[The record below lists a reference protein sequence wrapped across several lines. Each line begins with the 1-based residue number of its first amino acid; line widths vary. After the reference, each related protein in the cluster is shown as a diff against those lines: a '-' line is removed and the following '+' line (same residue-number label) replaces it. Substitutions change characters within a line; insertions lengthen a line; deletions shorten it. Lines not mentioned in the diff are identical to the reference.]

1 MNYTLT
7 ITQVKNAK
15 PLENGNPR
23 KLRDGAGLY
32 LFVTSTLKS
41 WRYKYRIGKN
51 ENTFT
56 IGQFPEVSIAEA
68 REQHKNA
75 VKLVH
80 EGMHPLA
87 QKKAVKLQKQF
98 ETTHTFASVAL
109 SWIDGKKSNW
119 TAYYYS
125 QVKRAFEKD
134 VNPTIGM
141 LPVRA
146 VTSPHILALIKSV
159 EKRGASV
166 VAIQI
171 KQWISAVFRHAAANL
186 LVDHDPTVVLKGLVV
201 RPKVKHN
208 VALQPSQVTAL
219 IKAMAKYGGYRTTA
233 IAIELLMLTF
243 VRTVELR
250 KAMWSE
256 FELEKGEW
264 RLPAER
270 MKMKIAHYVP
280 LSSQAIKLLEE
291 LKTITGS
298 NPHLFPNLRRPDAVM
313 TPTTI
318 NQALKRI
325 GFCGAGTVGFSAH
338 GFRGTAS
345 TILYEKGYR
354 SEVIEKQ
361 LAHAEKSQTKA
372 AYNQAEYLADRKKMM
387 QEWGDFID
395 TIRL

>member
-1 MNYTLT
+1 MNYVLT

-15 PLENGNPR
+15 PYAGGKPR
-23 KLRDGAGLY
+23 KHTDGAGLY
-32 LFVTSTLKS
+32 LFVTSTIKS
-41 WRYKYRIGKN
+41 WRYKYRLEKK
-51 ENTFT
+51 EYTYT
-56 IGQFPEVSIAEA
+56 LGQYPEVSIAEA
-68 REQHKNA
+68 RERHKNA
-75 VKLVH
+75 IKLVH
-80 EGMHPLA
+80 EGVHPLA
-87 QKKAVKLQKQF
+87 QKKAAKLQKQF
-98 ETTHTFASVAL
+98 DVAHTFAKVAEG
-109 SWIDGKKSNW
+109 WIESKKGNW

-125 QVKRAFEKD
+125 QVKRAFDVD
-134 VNPTIGM
+134 VNPAIGM
-141 LPVRA
+141 LSIREVMSA
-146 VTSPHILALIKSV
+146 NLLVLLKSV
-159 EKRGASV
+159 EKRGAPV

-171 KQWISAVFRHAAANL
+171 KQWISAVYRHAAANL
-186 LVDHDPTVVLKGLVV
+186 LAEHDPTVVLKGLIV

-219 IKAMAKYGGYRTTA
+219 IQAMAKYGGYRTTA

-256 FELEKGEW
+256 FDLEKGEW

-270 MKMKIAHYVP
+270 MKMKIAHFVP

-325 GFCGAGTVGFSAH
+325 GFCGTGTVGFSAH

-361 LAHAEKSQTKA
+361 LAHAERSQTKA
-372 AYNQAEYLADRKKMM
+372 AYNQAEYLTERKTMM
-387 QEWGDFID
+387 QEWGDFVD
-395 TIRL
+395 TIRK

>member
-23 KLRDGAGLY
+23 KLKDGAGLF

-51 ENTFT
+51 ENSFT
-56 IGQFPEVSIAEA
+56 IGQFPEISIAEA
-68 REQHKNA
+68 RERHKNA

-80 EGMHPLA
+80 EGIHPLA

-98 ETTHTFASVAL
+98 EVAHTFAIVAL
-109 SWIDGKKSNW
+109 GWTESKKGNW

-125 QVKRAFEKD
+125 QVKRALDKD

-141 LPVRA
+141 LPIRA
-146 VTSPHILALIKSV
+146 VTSPHILAILKSV
-159 EKRGASV
+159 EKRGAPV

-171 KQWISAVFRHAAANL
+171 KQWISAVYRHAAANL
-186 LVDHDPTVVLKGLVV
+186 LADHDPTSVLKGLVV

-208 VALQPSQVTAL
+208 VALKPSEVTAL
-219 IKAMAKYGGYRTTA
+219 IQEMAKYGGYRTTA

-250 KAMWSE
+250 KAVWSE
-256 FELEKGEW
+256 FDLEKGEW

-270 MKMKIAHYVP
+270 MKMKIAHLVP
-280 LSSQAIKLLEE
+280 LSNQAINLLAE
-291 LKTITGS
+291 LKNITGA
-298 NPHLFPNLRRPDAVM
+298 NLYLFPNLRRPDDVM
-313 TPTTI
+313 TATTI

-325 GFCGAGTVGFSAH
+325 GFSGTGTLGFSAH

-372 AYNQAEYLADRKKMM
+372 AYNQAEYLTERKKMM
-387 QEWGDFID
+387 QEWGNFID
-395 TIRL
+395 TIRK